1 MCSETRHHARGFFG
15 PTSANLVLAPHP
27 RSALQFESHPAAVRW
42 RVRLTIHPESP
53 MQLARRLLKGE
64 EGIAVTEYGLLI
76 ALVAVL
82 LIGVVT
88 IFGSSIASWFNAKTN
103 SITSF

>member
-1 MCSETRHHARGFFG
+1 MKRLNT
-15 PTSANLVLAPHP
+15 
-27 RSALQFESHPAAVRW
+27 AVQKF
-42 RVRLTIHPESP
+42 VKSD
-53 MQLARRLLKGE
+53 

-88 IFGSSIASWFNAKTN
+88 VFGSSISSWFTAKTN
-103 SITSF
+103 KITSF

>member
-1 MCSETRHHARGFFG
+1 MTLRAAATKFAR
-15 PTSANLVLAPHP
+15 SD
-27 RSALQFESHPAAVRW
+27 
-42 RVRLTIHPESP
+42 
-53 MQLARRLLKGE
+53 

-88 IFGSSIASWFNAKTN
+88 IFGSSISSWFSNKTN
-103 SITSF
+103 KITSF

>member
-1 MCSETRHHARGFFG
+1 MDRIRT
-15 PTSANLVLAPHP
+15 
-27 RSALQFESHPAAVRW
+27 
-42 RVRLTIHPESP
+42 
-53 MQLARRLLKGE
+53 LARTFVKSE

-88 IFGSSIASWFNAKTN
+88 IFGSSISSWFASKTN
-103 SITSF
+103 SITSC